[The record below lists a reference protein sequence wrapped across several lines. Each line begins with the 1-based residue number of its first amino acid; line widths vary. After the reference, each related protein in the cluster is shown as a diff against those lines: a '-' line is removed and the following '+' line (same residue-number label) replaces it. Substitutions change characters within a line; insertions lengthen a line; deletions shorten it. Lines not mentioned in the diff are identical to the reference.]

1 MINED
6 GLVECAHCEGLF
18 LPEDMNGEHC
28 ADCAAELF
36 GDEA

>member
-1 MINED
+1 MIDDD
-6 GLVECAHCEGLF
+6 GMQECANCEGLF

-28 ADCAAELF
+28 RECADEIF